1 MASGEFQRQDITL
14 LCLWVYGCVHT
25 CVVVAGES
33 GDDDK
38 NSKPNFCFTS
48 VIENGFHRA
57 TLLTGTFMYIP
68 TSQLI
73 EPSLPWP
80 VNSQPS
86 PEDTIAT
93 IFLLAIH
100 LAL

>member
-1 MASGEFQRQDITL
+1 M
-14 LCLWVYGCVHT
+14 HT
-25 CVVVAGES
+25 YVVGAGES

-48 VIENGFHRA
+48 VIKNGFHRA
-57 TLLTGTFMYIP
+57 TLLTGILMSLP

-73 EPSLPWP
+73 EPSLRWA

-86 PEDTIAT
+86 PEDAIAT
-93 IFLLAIH
+93 IFLFFLLAIH
-100 LAL
+100 LAF